1 MTLSFRFG
9 MPAQMPWSHSI
20 RRTWRMRWRTSWRTT
35 WSWPRSLDSW
45 TVCLVRLWLK
55 HEASP
60 TQNTHKHTVV
70 WFLFHL
76 PAARLGQ
83 LKPPLLFHPVPR
95 FCLFVLSLSV
105 PVTVFKDKLLEPSL
119 FFMQFQS
126 KPHCQ
131 CSSTLRGHVKWSSDL
146 FSRHVLPGCATS
158 QDAKSLTGYSAA
170 LPLTASQLLWG
181 SQIKLSSAM
190 CSTVKVAY
198 L

>member
-1 MTLSFRFG
+1 MSLSFRFG

-20 RRTWRMRWRTSWRTT
+20 RRTWRWRTSWRTT

-55 HEASP
+55 HEESP

-95 FCLFVLSLSV
+95 FCLFVLSLS
-105 PVTVFKDKLLEPSL
+105 LSL
-119 FFMQFQS
+119 WLFL
-126 KPHCQ
+126 KT
-131 CSSTLRGHVKWSSDL
+131 SSWSHPC
-146 FSRHVLPGCATS
+146 FSCNFNLN
-158 QDAKSLTGYSAA
+158 
-170 LPLTASQLLWG
+170 LTASAPAPCEDTWNGPVTYLKPPCAPGLCH
-181 SQIKLSSAM
+181 LSRR
-190 CSTVKVAY
+190 
-198 L
+198 

>member
-1 MTLSFRFG
+1 MSLSFRFG

-20 RRTWRMRWRTSWRTT
+20 RRTWRTRWRTSWRTT

-146 FSRHVLPGCATS
+146 FKA
-158 QDAKSLTGYSAA
+158 
-170 LPLTASQLLWG
+170 
-181 SQIKLSSAM
+181 AM
-190 CSTVKVAY
+190 CSRAVPPLKTLNRWRGIAPHCLWQRPNFCEVHK
-198 L
+198 